1 VNKNPSMSDS
11 ENVLA
16 STLEINTVTAKK
28 IVSELLLLQASNHS
42 ELRKL
47 GEIAKRYV
55 GFNLT

>member
-1 VNKNPSMSDS
+1 MSDS

-16 STLEINTVTAKK
+16 STPEINTVTAKK

-55 GFNLT
+55 RFNLI